1 MKVDVVTA
9 IKMVIK
15 GYLENEAI
23 ADAVYG
29 TYTGSGLKIDGK
41 PEIIPLDM
49 VDIPK
54 MLTDYQTK
62 MTINGAEQ
70 TVTVKNKLIPG
81 DRVAAI
87 QKYRGQKYLIV
98 DRL

>member
-23 ADAVYG
+23 TDAVYG
-29 TYTGSGLKIDGK
+29 VYTGAGLKIDGK
-41 PEIIPLDM
+41 PEIIPMDM

-54 MLTDYQTK
+54 TLTDYEVK
-62 MTINGAEQ
+62 ILVNGAEQ
-70 TVTVKNKLIPG
+70 TVTVKNKLEPG
-81 DRVAAI
+81 ERIAVI
-87 QKYRGQKYLIV
+87 QKRRGQKYLIV